1 MIDEPTQTN
10 YSQIITLIFENAQQS
25 IKDLDSSINVFNTK
39 LSATKLSAVT
49 GFSVVLIKF
58 VGDLPDQ
65 SLEITSSD
73 AIISLSCYSCSLFKI
88 LSLILL
94 ITSTLISLIA
104 PLPKKGGNV
113 PVFHTGTAEA
123 DQIISPAE
131 QVEKCLEL
139 SEDEYKLLFIN
150 QYDRDIDSLVKQRDW
165 KARRLNWSGVT
176 FVSAAVLSAL
186 DLLLA
191 TFLTLIKS

>member
-1 MIDEPTQTN
+1 MVLDMIDEPTQKS

-39 LSATKLSAVT
+39 LSAVT

-73 AIISLSCYSCSLFKI
+73 TIKELSCYSCSLFKI

-104 PLPKKGGNV
+104 LLPKKAAN
-113 PVFHTGTAEA
+113 
-123 DQIISPAE
+123 DRLISPAE

-150 QYDRDIDSLVKQRDW
+150 QYDRAIESLVKVRDG
-165 KARRLNWSGVT
+165 KARLLNWSGVT
-176 FVSAAVLSAL
+176 FVGAAVLSAL
-186 DLLLA
+186 DILMA
-191 TFLTLIKS
+191 TYL

>member
-1 MIDEPTQTN
+1 MINQPTQKS
-10 YSQIITLIFENAQQS
+10 YSQIVTLIFENAQQS
-25 IKDLDSSINVFNTK
+25 IKDLDSSINVFN
-39 LSATKLSAVT
+39 TKLSAVT

-65 SLEITSSD
+65 SLEITSSHWS
-73 AIISLSCYSCSLFKI
+73 ISLSCYSCSLFKI

-104 PLPKKGGNV
+104 LLPKKRGN
-113 PVFHTGTAEA
+113 
-123 DQIISPAE
+123 DLLISPAE
-131 QVEKCLEL
+131 QVKKCLEL

-150 QYDRDIDSLVKQRDW
+150 QYDRAIESLVKLRDW
-165 KARRLNWSGVT
+165 KARRLNWSGIT
-176 FVSAAVLSAL
+176 FVGAAVLSAL

-191 TFLTLIKS
+191 TLLT